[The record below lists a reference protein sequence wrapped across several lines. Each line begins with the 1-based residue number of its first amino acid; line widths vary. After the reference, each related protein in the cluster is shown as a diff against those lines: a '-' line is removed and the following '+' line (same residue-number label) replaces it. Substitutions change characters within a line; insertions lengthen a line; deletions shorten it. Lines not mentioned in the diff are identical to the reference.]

1 MSPFLGF
8 RISQCHI
15 PGLVPSDEY
24 SGKNLGGGG
33 GVGGR
38 GRQNSAFLFNTDVCA
53 MYSFEKQNFSNY

>member
-1 MSPFLGF
+1 MNIQAKIWAG
-8 RISQCHI
+8 
-15 PGLVPSDEY
+15 V
-24 SGKNLGGGG
+24 G